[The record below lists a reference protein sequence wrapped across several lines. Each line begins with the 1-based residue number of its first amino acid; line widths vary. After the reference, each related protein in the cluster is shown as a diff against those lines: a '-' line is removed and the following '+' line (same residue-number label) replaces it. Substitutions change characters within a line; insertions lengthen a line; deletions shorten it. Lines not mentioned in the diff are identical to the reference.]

1 VSINDQLDASNI
13 TAGTI
18 TAEQFLPAPPRPRWS
33 PRRIG
38 ALLAVLAIL
47 AMVLLLGGCA
57 KFAEPFQDAPRGSTN
72 NTPAD
77 TVTFPDGFSNWATK
91 CDHGNRLYSAYHGDS
106 SYAAGTVV
114 PNDPTCKG
122 QQ

>member
-1 VSINDQLDASNI
+1 MNNRRTLRRLRRLRR
-13 TAGTI
+13 TA
-18 TAEQFLPAPPRPRWS
+18 
-33 PRRIG
+33 
-38 ALLAVLAIL
+38 ALLVIAAALAFIF
-47 AMVLLLGGCA
+47 GGCSA
-57 KFAEPFQDAPRGSTN
+57 KWSEPFQDAPRGSTN